1 MSEEKTGLKNCPFC
15 NSDNIKLESNNDPY
29 YPEDFTFSIICD
41 DCLAMGGKANSQN
54 QAKVLWNMR
63 SE

>member
-15 NSDNIKLESNNDPY
+15 ESDNLEFY
-29 YPEDFTFSIICD
+29 TTMEDGWYVYCNE
-41 DCLAMGGKANSQN
+41 CCCQGGEGVTKN

-63 SE
+63 AKQ